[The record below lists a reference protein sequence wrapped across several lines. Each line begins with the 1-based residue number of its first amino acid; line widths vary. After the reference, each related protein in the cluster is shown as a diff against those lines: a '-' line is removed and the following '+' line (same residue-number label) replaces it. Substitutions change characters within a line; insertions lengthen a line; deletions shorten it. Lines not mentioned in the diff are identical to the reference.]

1 VNTFDVIKKPIVTEK
16 SSLAQQQHNQYCFRV
31 DMHATK
37 CEVRDAVERIFKVTV
52 RDVRTA
58 KVPGKYKRVGKS
70 TGKTSSWKKAI
81 VTIKEGDRI
90 EFLEGA

>member
-1 VNTFDVIKKPIVTEK
+1 MNTFDVIKRPIVTEK
-16 SSLAQQQHNQYCFRV
+16 STLAQQHNQYCFQV
-31 DMHATK
+31 DRRATK
-37 CEVRDAVERIFKVTV
+37 CEVRDAVERVFKVTV
-52 RDVRTA
+52 KDVRTS